1 MPAINLVRSTCFL
14 LLVAATFTGR
24 ANILYPSMTEAVA
37 FANADVL
44 ALAKVLAIAPLVE
57 RGETQSWA
65 SVISIEIQTQ
75 GVSAKTNAMVFW
87 NQRLADA
94 IQIPKRAP
102 EVGRIYR
109 VYLRLQDANTKSDF
123 EPVHPDWGFVEPDN
137 TDSQTRS
144 TFIEHSVLRGDTL
157 WSIAAHYYGTGSR
170 WRVLR
175 AANFT
180 NDAALGAYPL
190 KSGTKLRI
198 PLFPMKKSPQQ
209 SKITEPGD
217 GAPPSFR
224 TSRAPG
230 R

>member
-1 MPAINLVRSTCFL
+1 
-14 LLVAATFTGR
+14 
-24 ANILYPSMTEAVA
+24 MTEAVA

-44 ALAKVLAIAPLVE
+44 ALARVLAISPLVE
-57 RGETQSWA
+57 NDETQSWA

-94 IQIPKRAP
+94 TQIPKRAP
-102 EVGRIYR
+102 EIGRIYR
-109 VYLRLQDANTKSDF
+109 VYLRMAGANTKSDY
-123 EPVHPDWGFVEPDN
+123 EPVHPDWGFVDSDN
-137 TDSQTRS
+137 TDNQARS
-144 TFIEHSVLRGDTL
+144 NFIEHTVLRGDTL
-157 WSIAAHYYGTGSR
+157 WRIAAHYYGAGSR

-180 NDAALGAYPL
+180 NDAALGVYPL
-190 KSGTKLRI
+190 KSGMKLRI

-209 SKITEPGD
+209 SRFTEPGD
-217 GAPPSFR
+217 GISVSNR
-224 TSRAPG
+224 TQRAPG